1 MTLTTRLPQN
11 KIQRIIGHIKGNT
24 EGPTIVFFA
33 GVHGNEPA
41 GVKALEQV
49 FHELKNQKERL
60 FGECYGLAGNIN
72 ALEAKLRFIDEDLN
86 RIWSF
91 ERMNGSTSS
100 NLDQSL
106 EEHEMLD
113 LYQLIKEIL
122 EMGTPPFYFIDLH
135 TTSGDTIPF
144 IVMND
149 SLLNRKFTQHFPLP
163 IVLGIEEYLSGALLS
178 FINELGYVS
187 IGFESGQHHD
197 ENAVKHAKLFIEY
210 TLALIGFNVV
220 SNSKLDL
227 LKSTL
232 GNATATHQRFF
243 EIYYQYLIKENARF
257 KMMPGFENFQT
268 VSKGVTIALN
278 GDGIITAKKR
288 RQLFM
293 PLYQSKGYE
302 GFYFIRSI
310 PYLFLKMSEYCR
322 LLKMDRVLVL
332 LPGVSWASTKKG
344 SLVVNK
350 KVARFFAKS
359 IFHLLGYRTREVNED
374 KLILKSR
381 EHNSK
386 NREYQQEPWYKKPRT
401 K

>member
-1 MTLTTRLPQN
+1 MTLTSTLPQN
-11 KIQRIIGHIKGNT
+11 KIQRIIGHIKGNAV
-24 EGPTIVFFA
+24 GPTIVFFA

-49 FHELKNQKERL
+49 FHELKNQKKTL
-60 FGECYGLAGNIN
+60 FGECYGLVGNIN
-72 ALEAKLRFIDEDLN
+72 ALEANLRFIEEDLN

-91 ERMNGSTSS
+91 ERMNRSTFS
-100 NLDQSL
+100 NTNQSL
-106 EEHEMLD
+106 EELEMLD
-113 LYQLIKEIL
+113 LYQLIIEIL
-122 EMGTPPFYFIDLH
+122 EKGTPPFYFIDLH
-135 TTSGDTIPF
+135 TTSGETTPF

-210 TLALIGFNVV
+210 TMALIGFNVV
-220 SNSKLDL
+220 GNSKLKL

-232 GNATATHQRFF
+232 GNATATDQRFY
-243 EIYYQYLIKENARF
+243 EIYYQHLIKENARF

-268 VSKGVTIALN
+268 VSKGVTLALN
-278 GDGIITAKKR
+278 GDGIITTKKR

-359 IFHLLGYRTREVNED
+359 IFHLLGYRTREVNDD
-374 KLILKSR
+374 KLLLKSR
-381 EHNSK
+381 EQNSK
-386 NREYQQEPWYKKPRT
+386 NSEYQGEPWYKKPRT
-401 K
+401 N